1 MATRTRAKAAEE
13 DRPGAAA
20 IIDALHKQSEMRQAL
35 SALRSENERAV
46 QASEAAHRR
55 HQDAARQ
62 LQDSRQRLEQA
73 TERFNVGAGGEPLP
87 AQQRDIAD
95 LEAIV
100 AKLRSDADAAEQHAR
115 SLAEQIAAI
124 ERSLLEAAPLCGL
137 AHIEA
142 HAAAMRQAQAEIDR
156 ITAAIERAPL
166 TAEREA
172 ELQREVEKLN
182 TRREDLRA
190 AAAMGENT
198 AEQIEETNAAL
209 AKAETALQTLW
220 VDAASAEEA
229 AAGLQRRLA
238 QAQATLDDLA
248 SYTRPLCHA
257 YLATLVEHERAR
269 YLESAANLIRSALRL
284 VGIQGALQRYAAAGD
299 LSELFPRGYNGLAI
313 PTLWDTSGVELP
325 IARERDGFIFSIEK
339 AEIYGDFSA
348 RSLVDDVLDALRPI
362 LAGTPSELAARR

>member
-20 IIDALHKQSEMRQAL
+20 IIDALRKQSELRQSL
-35 SALRSENERAV
+35 SELRSENERA
-46 QASEAAHRR
+46 ALAREAAHRAY
-55 HQDAARQ
+55 QDAARQ
-62 LQDSRQRLEQA
+62 LQEGRQRLEQA
-73 TERFNVGAGGEPLP
+73 TERFNAGAGGEPSL

-100 AKLRSDADAAEQHAR
+100 AKLRSDADAAEQRAL

-124 ERSLLEAAPLCGL
+124 ERSLLEAAPACGL

-142 HAAAMRQAQAEIDR
+142 QAAAMRQAQAEIER
-156 ITAAIERAPL
+156 ITAALERAPL

-172 ELQREVEKLN
+172 ELSREVEKLN

-198 AEQIEETNAAL
+198 AEQVEETNAAI

-220 VDAASAEEA
+220 TDATNAEEA

-238 QAQATLDDLA
+238 QEEARLEQLA
-248 SYTRPLCHA
+248 SLSPALCHA
-257 YLATLVEHERAR
+257 YLATFVDHERVR
-269 YLESAANLIRSALRL
+269 YLECAAGLIRSALRL

-299 LSELFPRGYNGLAI
+299 LSKLFPHGYNGLAI
-313 PTLWDTSGVELP
+313 PTLWDTSGVDLP
-325 IARERDGFIFSIEK
+325 IARERDGFLFSIEK

>member
-13 DRPGAAA
+13 DRPGAAV
-20 IIDALHKQSEMRQAL
+20 IIDALRKQSELRQAL

-46 QASEAAHRR
+46 QAREAAHRR
-55 HQDAARQ
+55 HQDAAQQ
-62 LQDSRQRLEQA
+62 LQDTKQRLEQ
-73 TERFNVGAGGEPLP
+73 RAGGEPSP

-100 AKLRSDADAAEQHAR
+100 AKLRAEADAAEQHAR

-156 ITAAIERAPL
+156 ITAAIEHVPL

-172 ELQREVEKLN
+172 ELSREIEKLN

-198 AEQIEETNAAL
+198 AEQIEEVNAAI
-209 AKAETALQTLW
+209 AKAESALQTLW
-220 VDAASAEEA
+220 ANTANADEA

-238 QAQATLDDLA
+238 QAEAALEELA
-248 SYTRPLCHA
+248 SHTRALCHA
-257 YLATLVEHERAR
+257 YLATFVDHERAQ
-269 YLESAANLIRSALRL
+269 YLESAAALIRSALRL
-284 VGIQGALQRYAAAGD
+284 IGIQGALQRYAAAGD

-325 IARERDGFIFSIEK
+325 IPRERDGFIFSIEK
-339 AEIYGDFSA
+339 AEIYRDFSA